1 MICQGGT
8 TNFFLGIR
16 DIGYW
21 KWEISRF
28 RCALC
33 FGLRSRING
42 QKAEA
47 FPPPFLVRREIEA
60 PQRSVIRGHRRGDA
74 TLFSFVLE
82 DAAPPTRI
90 TWSIMNSSQKSQR
103 GCSGRRLLVFKN
115 ISPTVSPLL
124 SRARLIVG

>member
-1 MICQGGT
+1 MEVGNFPLPMRSLLWPAL
-8 TNFFLGIR
+8 TNQR
-16 DIGYW
+16 T
-21 KWEISRF
+21 KSRGF
-28 RCALC
+28 
-33 FGLRSRING
+33 S
-42 QKAEA
+42 
-47 FPPPFLVRREIEA
+47 PPFLVRREIEA

-82 DAAPPTRI
+82 DAAPPTLA

-115 ISPTVSPLL
+115 ISPTASPLL